1 LKKGPVVVR
10 VLLGQFGGIFRV
22 GLADLLAEAGC
33 EVLPERP
40 ASTALLDRVVSEAP
54 GVVVLDLDGR
64 GTEEDARLLT
74 DRFPAVTVIACSSV
88 DLTMRVYPPFHGG
101 ESYLTKL
108 SPDRLVRASTGA

>member
-1 LKKGPVVVR
+1 VR

-22 GLADLLAEAGC
+22 GLVDLLEEAGC
-33 EVLPERP
+33 EVLPDRP
-40 ASTALLDRVVSEAP
+40 TSLALFERVVSEAP
-54 GVVVLDLDGR
+54 GVVVLDLDGHD
-64 GTEEDARLLT
+64 TEKEARLLT

>member
-1 LKKGPVVVR
+1 MVR

-54 GVVVLDLDGR
+54 GVVVLDLDGH
-64 GTEEDARLLT
+64 GTDEEARFLT
-74 DRFPAVTVIACSSV
+74 SRFPAVTVIACSSLV
-88 DLTMRVYPPFHGG
+88 LTMGVYPPFH
-101 ESYLTKL
+101 
-108 SPDRLVRASTGA
+108 